1 MELPGGEAGCSQQIW
16 NYGRVQKCHLP
27 GPCMSWGMLE
37 MRNIQAHGE
46 SSKAAALDCEFNS
59 VAVACKIVIVNL
71 HLHRVGRG
79 VLPFTDDK

>member
-1 MELPGGEAGCSQQIW
+1 MEKQAAVSRFGTVAESRNASCQA
-16 NYGRVQKCHLP
+16 RVC
-27 GPCMSWGMLE
+27 WGMLE